1 MAAAGRE
8 RPPIDWDSLT
18 FSFTETDRMFV
29 ANGSWEDGWSE
40 GRMVD
45 FQPLNLSPA
54 ACVLNYGQGLFE
66 GMKARRTPD
75 GKITLFRPEM
85 NARRAAEGA
94 RRLVMP
100 EVSESMFIKAVK
112 KVAEEN
118 KRWVPPHGK
127 GELYLRPILFG
138 SSARLGVSP
147 AEEYMFVVFAVPV
160 GPYFKGGMTPISLRV
175 SQNHHRA
182 APGGSGGVKAI
193 GNYAP
198 GMMPS
203 KRAKSEG
210 YSEIIY
216 LDAVEHNYVE
226 EVGAANFF
234 CVKDGIVYTP
244 ELTGT
249 ILPGIT
255 RLSIIE
261 LARSMGLTVVEEKVS
276 IDFALSCDEAFCAGT
291 AAVISPIGSIQHGE
305 IEEDFGG
312 VGDTTLARYERL
324 TGIMGGALED
334 SFNWTVEV

>member
-1 MAAAGRE
+1 
-8 RPPIDWDSLT
+8 
-18 FSFTETDRMFV
+18 
-29 ANGSWEDGWSE
+29 
-40 GRMVD
+40 MVD
-45 FQPLNLSPA
+45 FQPLSLSPA

-75 GKITLFRPEM
+75 GRITLFRPEM

-94 RRLVMP
+94 KRLVMP
-100 EVSESMFIKAVK
+100 EISESMFIEAVK

-234 CVKDGIVYTP
+234 CVKDGTIYTP

-276 IDFALSCDEAFCAGT
+276 IDFALGCDEAFCAGT

-312 VGDTTLARYERL
+312 VGDITLALYERL
-324 TGIMGGALED
+324 TGIMGGGLED

>member
-1 MAAAGRE
+1 
-8 RPPIDWDSLT
+8 
-18 FSFTETDRMFV
+18 MFV

-312 VGDTTLARYERL
+312 VGDITLALYERL
-324 TGIMGGALED
+324 TGIMGGSLED

>member
-29 ANGSWEDGWSE
+29 ATGSWEDGWSE

-234 CVKDGIVYTP
+234 
-244 ELTGT
+244 
-249 ILPGIT
+249 
-255 RLSIIE
+255 LSLIHI
-261 LARSMGLTVVEEKVS
+261 
-276 IDFALSCDEAFCAGT
+276 
-291 AAVISPIGSIQHGE
+291 
-305 IEEDFGG
+305 
-312 VGDTTLARYERL
+312 
-324 TGIMGGALED
+324 
-334 SFNWTVEV
+334 

>member
-182 APGGSGGVKAI
+182 CLLYTS
-193 GNYAP
+193 
-198 GMMPS
+198 
-203 KRAKSEG
+203 
-210 YSEIIY
+210 
-216 LDAVEHNYVE
+216 DA
-226 EVGAANFF
+226 A
-234 CVKDGIVYTP
+234 D
-244 ELTGT
+244 
-249 ILPGIT
+249 
-255 RLSIIE
+255 
-261 LARSMGLTVVEEKVS
+261 
-276 IDFALSCDEAFCAGT
+276 D
-291 AAVISPIGSIQHGE
+291 
-305 IEEDFGG
+305 
-312 VGDTTLARYERL
+312 
-324 TGIMGGALED
+324 
-334 SFNWTVEV
+334 

>member
-1 MAAAGRE
+1 
-8 RPPIDWDSLT
+8 
-18 FSFTETDRMFV
+18 
-29 ANGSWEDGWSE
+29 
-40 GRMVD
+40 MVD

-234 CVKDGIVYTP
+234 CVKDGTIYTP

-305 IEEDFGG
+305 FEEDFGG
-312 VGDTTLARYERL
+312 VGDITLALYERL
-324 TGIMGGALED
+324 TGIMGGSLED

>member
-305 IEEDFGG
+305 FEEDFGG
-312 VGDTTLARYERL
+312 VGDITPVSYTHLTLP
-324 TGIMGGALED
+324 TM
-334 SFNWTVEV
+334 S

>member
-305 IEEDFGG
+305 FEEDFGG
-312 VGDTTLARYERL
+312 VGDITLALYERL
-324 TGIMGGALED
+324 TGIMGGSLED

>member
-1 MAAAGRE
+1 
-8 RPPIDWDSLT
+8 
-18 FSFTETDRMFV
+18 MFV

-40 GRMVD
+40 GSMVD
-45 FQPLNLSPA
+45 FQPLSLSPA

-75 GKITLFRPEM
+75 GRITLFRPEM

-94 RRLVMP
+94 KRLVMP
-100 EVSESMFIKAVK
+100 EISESMFIEAVK

-234 CVKDGIVYTP
+234 CVKDGTIYTP

-305 IEEDFGG
+305 FEEDFGG
-312 VGDTTLARYERL
+312 VGDITLALYERL
-324 TGIMGGALED
+324 TGIMGGSLED

>member
-118 KRWVPPHGK
+118 KRWVPPHRK

-312 VGDTTLARYERL
+312 VGDTTLALYERL